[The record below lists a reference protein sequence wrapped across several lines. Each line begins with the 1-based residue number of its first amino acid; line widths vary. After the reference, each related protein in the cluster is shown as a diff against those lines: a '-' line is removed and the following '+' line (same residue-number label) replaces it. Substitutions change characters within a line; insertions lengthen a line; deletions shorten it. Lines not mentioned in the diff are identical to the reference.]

1 MGAVNHVTMWLADCT
16 RTLTAAC
23 SLMRDGRKEGE
34 AGDFRFGGR
43 AEQFST
49 AAYSYL
55 ASMMACREEVREC
68 EGCGRLFLPTHGR
81 QRYCEKNCSVRKR
94 VSKHPKQSRTS

>member
-1 MGAVNHVTMWLADCT
+1 MFAV
-16 RTLTAAC
+16 
-23 SLMRDGRKEGE
+23 RDGRKGGE
-34 AGDFRFGGR
+34 AGDFRFGD
-43 AEQFST
+43 APDSLV
-49 AAYSYL
+49 AAAHSYL

-94 VSKHPKQSRTS
+94 VSKHPKQSRIS